1 MAESQSFLN
10 FAFLPHGECGVSLS
24 GGSRSFR
31 RSSWHSLDWVRGV
44 SARGLRNWSILTSF
58 FLS

>member
-24 GGSRSFR
+24 GSSRSFR

-44 SARGLRNWSILTSF
+44 STRGVETGVFFASF

>member
-1 MAESQSFLN
+1 N

-24 GGSRSFR
+24 GSSRSFM